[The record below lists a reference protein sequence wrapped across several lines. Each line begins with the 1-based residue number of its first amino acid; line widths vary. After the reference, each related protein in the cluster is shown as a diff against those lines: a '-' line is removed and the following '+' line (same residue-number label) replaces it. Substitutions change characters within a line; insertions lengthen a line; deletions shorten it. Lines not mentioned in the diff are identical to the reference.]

1 MSDLKD
7 TNIFRAKV
15 KPGAKVLYFYL
26 KENPG
31 TYPQAELAH
40 ATGMTT
46 QSINAYVQELDKAGW
61 LRVEDTPHTRQFTYS
76 VR

>member
-31 TYPQAELAH
+31 
-40 ATGMTT
+40 TGMTT